1 MKTYFIV
8 TQADTGS
15 DGILQHSA
23 IFCDNDGNT
32 ELYISAEEA
41 REAIAREVEKYAVM
55 LRSISFNDSD
65 EIINV
70 DDVFHETGLIQE
82 LITGLIQEVI
92 KGIKAEDAQD
102 VWCLFEDGSQRT
114 YTIKAVTV

>member
-41 REAIAREVEKYAVM
+41 REAIAREVEKHADV

-65 EIINV
+65 ETINV
-70 DDVFHETGLIQE
+70 DDACENGL
-82 LITGLIQEVI
+82 LQEVI

-102 VWCLFEDGSQRT
+102 VWCQFEDGSQRT

>member
-23 IFCDNDGNT
+23 IFCDCNGNT

-41 REAIAREVEKYAVM
+41 REAIAREVERYAVV

-65 EIINV
+65 ENINV
-70 DDVFHETGLIQE
+70 DDVYEA
-82 LITGLIQEVI
+82 GLIQEVI
-92 KGIKAEDAQD
+92 KGIKAEDAQY
-102 VWCLFEDGSQRT
+102 VWCHFEDGSQRT